1 MLINTFTFSQGLA
14 EEFHWTE
21 KSMQRQAESLKCF
34 PRNYYSATVL
44 KKDGKNQSKT
54 MMGKVADIEVTAIF
68 DCELMFT
75 VRVVWCRAVLYPVIP
90 YHAK

>member
-1 MLINTFTFSQGLA
+1 
-14 EEFHWTE
+14 
-21 KSMQRQAESLKCF
+21 MQRQAESLKCF

-75 VRVVWCRAVLYPVIP
+75 VRVVCVSSRTVPCHTVP
-90 YHAK
+90 YQVNWLVWHFTTRLDEQNNNHL